1 MAGRAE
7 CAVCAESSGVA
18 IVSLH
23 AVQFNFATPPPGHGR
38 DDLPWYPVAY
48 VAEAVAQAG
57 NRVTVVQAFREN
69 FTLERRGIPYH
80 FLSPF
85 GDEFATLIGGL
96 DADVFHIH
104 GLEFSREMQALR
116 TLAPDVPFFVQDHAN
131 RPPRPWHRPRWRRGL
146 KLAGAFS
153 FCARSQAQR
162 FEERSLL
169 PRDAAI
175 FEISESSSDFTP
187 GDTEAARATT
197 GMSGD
202 PCLLW
207 VGHLNANKDP
217 LTVLGGVSLAT
228 RHLPALQLYCAYL
241 EAPLLQEVTQRIERD
256 PALAGRVHLL
266 GRIGH
271 VDMQRYMRSA
281 DLFVLGSH
289 REGSGCA
296 LMEAM
301 ACGLP
306 PVVTDI
312 PSFRALTG
320 GGEFCRLWKAGD
332 PQSLCD
338 ALVSIGDPP
347 ALRAAARSRFDST
360 VSFEAIGRQFTNA
373 YRHALEAG
381 RRHRD

>member
-1 MAGRAE
+1 M
-7 CAVCAESSGVA
+7 
-18 IVSLH
+18 SLH
-23 AVQFNFATPPPGHGR
+23 AVQFNFATPPPSQGR
-38 DDLPWYPVAY
+38 ADLPWYPVAY

-57 NRVTVVQAFREN
+57 NRVTVVQAFRED
-69 FTLERRGIPYH
+69 FALEQRGVRYH

-85 GDEFATLIGGL
+85 GRAFESLVAGL

-116 TLAPDVPFFVQDHAN
+116 KLAPAVPFFVQDHAN
-131 RPPRPWHRPRWRRGL
+131 RPPRPWHRPRWRQGL

-153 FCARSQAQR
+153 FCARSQAHR
-162 FEERSLL
+162 FEERRLL
-169 PRDAAI
+169 PGDAGI

-187 GDTEAARATT
+187 GDRDAARATT
-197 GMSGD
+197 GLTGD

-207 VGHLNANKDP
+207 VGHLDANKDP
-217 LTVLGGVSLAT
+217 LTVLDGVSLAVKQ
-228 RHLPALQLYCAYL
+228 LPDLRLYCAYL
-241 EAPLLQEVTQRIERD
+241 GAPLLAEVQQRIARD

-266 GRIGH
+266 GRIAH
-271 VDMQRYMRSA
+271 ADMERYLRAA

-301 ACGLP
+301 ACGLA
-306 PVVTDI
+306 PVITDI

-332 PQSLCD
+332 AQSLRD
-338 ALVSIGDPP
+338 ALVSIRLQPAA
-347 ALRAAARSRFDST
+347 ALRAATRARFDTT
-360 VSFEAIGRQFTNA
+360 VSFEAIGQQFTKA
-373 YRHALEAG
+373 YRHALKAE
-381 RRHRD
+381 RNRV

>member
-1 MAGRAE
+1 MTWYR
-7 CAVCAESSGVA
+7 
-18 IVSLH
+18 SLYW
-23 AVQFNFATPPPGHGR
+23 R
-38 DDLPWYPVAY
+38 I
-48 VAEAVAQAG
+48 AVAFIACLALLLMVQGFLFVWMMTRAG
-57 NRVTVVQAFREN
+57 STVPNQPP
-69 FTLERRGIPYH
+69 ER
-80 FLSPF
+80 
-85 GDEFATLIGGL
+85 FAQTI
-96 DADVFHIH
+96 AIDV
-104 GLEFSREMQALR
+104 SQAL
-116 TLAPDVPFFVQDHAN
+116 
-131 RPPRPWHRPRWRRGL
+131 
-146 KLAGAFS
+146 
-153 FCARSQAQR
+153 
-162 FEERSLL
+162 
-169 PRDAAI
+169 
-175 FEISESSSDFTP
+175 
-187 GDTEAARATT
+187 
-197 GMSGD
+197 
-202 PCLLW
+202 
-207 VGHLNANKDP
+207 
-217 LTVLGGVSLAT
+217 
-228 RHLPALQLYCAYL
+228 
-241 EAPLLQEVTQRIERD
+241 ERD

-312 PSFRALTG
+312 PSVRALTG